1 MNENNQEQ
9 EGITP
14 NPQSSTGLY
23 FLFFFLLLMILFI
36 PEFRIGLGIAAGF
49 IFNPLFSFGN
59 NFPIYTIIATGIVLT
74 LINTWARHHYTD
86 WIQMAKIQQKM
97 KSFNKVYREVLMKR
111 DENKIAK
118 LKKIQMKYMSESME
132 SQSKMMKAT
141 MITMFIVIAIFT
153 WLWTFLQYQA
163 NYTYMAVPWA
173 YKVDLNA
180 MIVIFPAWLL
190 IYSAIT
196 MPLAWVVQ
204 YIFKYF
210 EFRKKLRMMG
220 DEE

>member
-1 MNENNQEQ
+1 MNGESQPLGEMQ
-9 EGITP
+9 R

-23 FLFFFLLLMILFI
+23 FFLFFLLLMILFI
-36 PEFRIGLGIAAGF
+36 PEFRIGLGIAAGVV
-49 IFNPLFSFGN
+49 FNPLFSFGN

-97 KSFNKVYREVLMKR
+97 KAFNKVYREALMKR
-111 DENKIAK
+111 DESKIEK

-132 SQSKMMKAT
+132 SQSRMMKAT

-163 NYTYMAVPWA
+163 NYTYIAIPWS
-173 YKVDLNA
+173 YKVDLND

-196 MPLAWVVQ
+196 MPLAWIVQ

-210 EFRKKLRMMG
+210 EFRKKLEEMG